1 MRNPIAVLKS
11 LEEKAK
17 QKGYMF
23 ERLYRN
29 LYNPEFYLLAY
40 QNIAKSQGSMTE
52 GTDGMTLDNMT
63 VGRIERIIASLKD
76 HSYQP
81 HPARREYIPKKNNPS
96 KTRPL
101 GIPSTDDKLVQE
113 VVRMLLEAIYEPTFS
128 PYSHGFRPKR
138 SCHTALSEIKTTFNG
153 VQWVIEGDIKAC
165 FDCFDHHVLI
175 DILRRRIKDEHFIA
189 LMWKMLK
196 AGYMEQWTY
205 HRTYSGTPQGSGVSP
220 ILANIYL
227 NELDNFLTAYQQQF
241 RVGTSRR
248 NASKEYSRLS
258 WHYNTRKAYLRQEQ
272 TKEAVKA
279 FKAVQ
284 KQLLSTLYYTPADP
298 NYKNLQFNRYADDF
312 VVGIIGSRKD
322 AEQVKADIRD
332 FLANTLK
339 LTLSEEK
346 TKITHSSELISYLG
360 YQFTVQRNKDVKRD
374 SSGVLRRMWY
384 GKVALYVPHDK
395 WVQKLKEYQA
405 FKIVAGNDGKE
416 RWKPLHRGKLML
428 KDALAITSQ
437 FNAEIRGL
445 YNYYSIA
452 ENVSVLNKFYFIMKG
467 SFLKTLAA
475 KGNTSCNKIR
485 KKYEQDGIISIPYVT
500 KSGPKRCEFYHD
512 GFTKKKELPSL
523 TADTL
528 PQYMKYDKPNSLVK
542 RLKAG
547 ICELCGVN
555 TKEIHMHHVRRLKD
569 LTGKNELE
577 LKMMQMRRKS
587 IALCPECY
595 AKTKYAK

>member
-1 MRNPIAVLKS
+1 
-11 LEEKAK
+11 
-17 QKGYMF
+17 
-23 ERLYRN
+23 
-29 LYNPEFYLLAY
+29 
-40 QNIAKSQGSMTE
+40 
-52 GTDGMTLDNMT
+52 
-63 VGRIERIIASLKD
+63 
-76 HSYQP
+76 
-81 HPARREYIPKKNNPS
+81 
-96 KTRPL
+96 
-101 GIPSTDDKLVQE
+101 
-113 VVRMLLEAIYEPTFS
+113 
-128 PYSHGFRPKR
+128 
-138 SCHTALSEIKTTFNG
+138 
-153 VQWVIEGDIKAC
+153 
-165 FDCFDHHVLI
+165 
-175 DILRRRIKDEHFIA
+175 
-189 LMWKMLK
+189 MLK

-416 RWKPLHRGKLML
+416 RWKPLHRGKLMH